1 MSLILGIDLGT
12 SAVKVAAVKLGESAE
27 LAAEGSAD
35 FPTDTALPNQAEQSP
50 ADWLRATRQAMQA
63 LGAKLCSLD
72 PAWAEHVVAI
82 GLTGQLPTLVCLGE
96 RGPLAPAITWKDGR
110 ADSWAAARL
119 GALRGEHYAR
129 TGMPIDGRYLA
140 PMFQFHFG
148 GRASEVRIVLSAK
161 DYLLHALTGLS
172 LTEPSTAA
180 GYGVYDLNKQ
190 RFAGD
195 LCAFW
200 GLPERVLPQV
210 RPANASAGTLSQSG
224 AEILG
229 LPAGIPVSTGAA
241 DSVSAA
247 YAMAGLDERVISISF
262 GSSAVILGTCAT
274 LLLDPK
280 ARYLVTPHVE
290 PAWYGRE
297 MDLLS
302 SGTGYRWLSS
312 LFGWQDGG
320 IDQHAAASPAGAN
333 GLFFAPYLAGGEQG
347 ALWNPR
353 LRGAIFGL
361 SLNHSHADFARA
373 YLEGVFF
380 EVKRCVEVLA
390 ESTPIES
397 VRVGGKIVRFA
408 SSMQML
414 ADILAIPVEEAGEG
428 SPAAVGA
435 ALQSARLA
443 SAWTAAMCRVPRPV
457 RTVAPV
463 APMVER
469 YRSLYTEYLARAAR
483 CE

>member
-1 MSLILGIDLGT
+1 MSLVLGVDLGT
-12 SAVKVAAVKLGESAE
+12 SAVKVAAVKLNESAE
-27 LAAEGSAD
+27 LLAEGSAD
-35 FPTDTALPNQAEQSP
+35 FPTSSALPNQAEQSP
-50 ADWLRATRQAMQA
+50 ADWLDATRQAMQA
-63 LGAKLCSLD
+63 LGAKLHPLD
-72 PAWAEHVVAI
+72 PAWPEHVVAI
-82 GLTGQLPTLVCLGE
+82 GLTGQLPTLVCMGE

-110 ADSWAAARL
+110 ADAWAAEQL
-119 GALRGEHYAR
+119 SGLRGEHYAR

-148 GRASEVRIVLSAK
+148 RRKNEVRTVLSAK
-161 DYLLHALTGLS
+161 DYLLHALTGVS

-180 GYGVYDLNKQ
+180 GYGVYDLNEQ
-190 RFAGD
+190 RFATD

-200 GLPERVLPQV
+200 HLPERVLPQI
-210 RPANASAGTLSQSG
+210 RPANTPAGALSHAG
-224 AEILG
+224 AGILG

-241 DSVSAA
+241 DSVSAS
-247 YAMAGLDERVISISF
+247 YAMAGLDERIVSISF
-262 GSSAVILGTCAT
+262 GSSAVILGACAT
-274 LLLDPK
+274 PLRDRK

-290 PAWYGRE
+290 SAWYGRE

-302 SGTGYRWLSS
+302 AGTGYRWLSS
-312 LFGWQDGG
+312 LLGWQDGD
-320 IDQHAAASPAGAN
+320 IDRQAAAAPAGAN
-333 GLFFAPYLAGGEQG
+333 GLFFTPYLAGGEQG

-361 SLNHSHADFARA
+361 SLNHAHADLARA

-380 EVKRCVEVLA
+380 EIKRCVDVLA

-414 ADILAIPVEEAGEG
+414 ADILGIRLEEASAG

-443 SAWTAAMCRVPRPV
+443 SVRTAALCVVPRPV
-457 RTVAPV
+457 RSVVPS

-469 YRSLYTEYLARAAR
+469 YRSIYPEYLARAAR